1 LFKKALSFKGV
12 LFSVMNTIKSALQID
27 PQLKSL
33 DKEVLLAHVL
43 KVDRSYLIAH
53 NERELINS
61 EFALYQDLLARR
73 KNNEPIAYIV
83 GSKEFYGRNFVV
95 NNHTLIPRPESE
107 HLIDHLKTIYHIED
121 EISILDVGT
130 GTGCLAITAAL
141 EFPNSQV
148 TAIELYPQTVEVART
163 NNLALCTSKLVTIIE
178 SDLLSALPAAAYF
191 DCILANLPYI
201 CQDSADVGAETS
213 QYEPTQALYSGKDG
227 LDHYRLLFTQLADR
241 HLPFKNLICEIGLD
255 QSRSIQQ
262 LAKAVLGKEGN
273 VYNDLA
279 DKPRIFVFTN

>member
-1 LFKKALSFKGV
+1 
-12 LFSVMNTIKSALQID
+12 MNTIKSALQID

-107 HLIDHLKTIYHIED
+107 HLIDH
-121 EISILDVGT
+121 
-130 GTGCLAITAAL
+130 
-141 EFPNSQV
+141 
-148 TAIELYPQTVEVART
+148 
-163 NNLALCTSKLVTIIE
+163 
-178 SDLLSALPAAAYF
+178 
-191 DCILANLPYI
+191 
-201 CQDSADVGAETS
+201 
-213 QYEPTQALYSGKDG
+213 
-227 LDHYRLLFTQLADR
+227 
-241 HLPFKNLICEIGLD
+241 
-255 QSRSIQQ
+255 
-262 LAKAVLGKEGN
+262 
-273 VYNDLA
+273 
-279 DKPRIFVFTN
+279 